1 MSNVLAD
8 DKHHQIVALGRLGW
22 SLRRIERTTGVRRET
37 ISGYLKAA
45 GIVVPGRGRRT
56 SRAKPAI
63 FPGSVSTD
71 SGGVNPVIFEAV
83 CPNAGEAKAATK
95 AEVSTD
101 SAPVPR
107 PRRAPSASACE
118 PYRELIAEALRRGR
132 NAMAIWQDLVDDHG
146 FTARYASVRRFV
158 LALRGAAVPEARV
171 VITTAP
177 GEEAQV
183 DYGDGPMVRHPHTG
197 KYRRTRLFVLTLGY
211 SRKAVRFLVWQSS
224 TQVWA
229 ELHER
234 AFRQLGA
241 TVRVIVLDN
250 LKGGVLTA

>member
-45 GIVVPGRGRRT
+45 GIVVPGRGRRRA
-56 SRAKPAI
+56 SRAKPPISSAA
-63 FPGSVSTD
+63 VSTD
-71 SGGVNPVIFEAV
+71 SGGANPAISEAV
-83 CPNAGEAKAATK
+83 STDPEQAKAATK

-101 SAPVPR
+101 SIPLQR
-107 PRRAPSASACE
+107 PSRAPSASACE
-118 PYRELIAEALRRGR
+118 PYRELIAEALGRGR

-158 LALRGAAVPEARV
+158 VTLRGTSSPEARV

-177 GEEAQV
+177 GE
-183 DYGDGPMVRHPHTG
+183 DYLESDVMVRP
-197 KYRRTRLFVLTLGY
+197 
-211 SRKAVRFLVWQSS
+211 
-224 TQVWA
+224 
-229 ELHER
+229 
-234 AFRQLGA
+234 
-241 TVRVIVLDN
+241 
-250 LKGGVLTA
+250 